1 MRRELTVIS
10 KPFASTS
17 LKKGLIDFVEIAQAP
32 LEREGLAW
40 ALRCPRQLSRKGT
53 CSVVGPREVP
63 SACDRVL
70 LIGRFL
76 AYAKFSW
83 TLPLRIS

>member
-10 KPFASTS
+10 KPFASTG

-32 LEREGLAW
+32 WEREGLAW
-40 ALRCPRQLSRKGT
+40 ALRCPRQLSRKET
-53 CSVVGPREVP
+53 SSVVGPREVP
-63 SACDRVL
+63 SPCDRVL
-70 LIGRFL
+70 LIGHFL
-76 AYAKFSW
+76 AYAKLSW